1 VQAASDA
8 AAPDVR
14 NVGQLQEQEPP
25 AGGGDSCSSC
35 IDVRPSPSPSLSPS
49 PSPSAPVGGIEGQG
63 PQVVLAEE
71 VMLARVAEAER
82 AAARAHHRAAVAE
95 AKCAAYELAMAAKF
109 PAEPD
114 TRVRGGAR
122 VHARSR
128 VRDGVVG
135 VCVGASVA
143 MIGVAAL
150 SRARIA

>member
-1 VQAASDA
+1 MQAASDA

-35 IDVRPSPSPSLSPS
+35 IDVLL
-49 PSPSAPVGGIEGQG
+49 SPSAPVGGIEGQG

-71 VMLARVAEAER
+71 VMLARVAEAEH

-95 AKCAAYELAMAAKF
+95 AKCAAYERAMAAKF